1 MSLVNYVQQDEI
13 ALLSIDDGK
22 ANAMSSDMIAAVN
35 GALDQAEKDAKV
47 VIISGREGVFCGG
60 FDLKTIRGGDAAASQ
75 AMTLAGSRLT
85 MRLYG
90 FPKPIIMA
98 NTGHS
103 VALGGFLLLTADYRI
118 GITGEFSIG
127 LNEVAIGLS
136 LPPFALMLVNARI
149 NTRHRTNAA
158 ISATMYSPEE
168 AINVGFLDEVVE
180 PRDLM
185 ARVMEKAASLLQLDA
200 KAFAGVKQSM
210 RGADI
215 SGVLEIL

>member
-1 MSLVNYVQQDEI
+1 ML
-13 ALLSIDDGK
+13 
-22 ANAMSSDMIAAVN
+22 
-35 GALDQAEKDAKV
+35 
-47 VIISGREGVFCGG
+47 
-60 FDLKTIRGGDAAASQ
+60 
-75 AMTLAGSRLT
+75 LAGARLT